1 VVGEDPVR
9 LGLVSSLA
17 QPGGNVTGINV
28 INAELAAKR
37 LDLLRELVPTAAR
50 IAVLVNPADVTN
62 KEATLRDVEAA
73 ARAIGLRIQVL
84 NADTNREICAAF
96 ESIGR
101 ERPDALFVAA
111 SPYLNGRS
119 VQLAQLAAFHRLPTI
134 YALRESVEVGGL
146 ISYGADIADAFRQA
160 GIYVGL
166 LVARA
171 VHVFVRLTV
180 APETALA

>member
-1 VVGEDPVR
+1 MH
-9 LGLVSSLA
+9 S
-17 QPGGNVTGINV
+17 N
-28 INAELAAKR
+28 
-37 LDLLRELVPTAAR
+37 
-50 IAVLVNPADVTN
+50 
-62 KEATLRDVEAA
+62 
-73 ARAIGLRIQVL
+73 L
-84 NADTNREICAAF
+84 N
-96 ESIGR
+96 
-101 ERPDALFVAA
+101 ALFVAA

-119 VQLAQLAAFHRLPTI
+119 VQLAQRAAFHRLPTI

-146 ISYGADIADAFRQA
+146 ISYGADIADAFCQA